1 MPIEDLVEFINKT
14 GKGHFENP
22 DEVAAAVQKAARS
35 SYRLPKT
42 VTDSVNQVLAV
53 SFAAIDEPTRNSS
66 KSLIKQLRS
75 GFSLIPNTLTSIK
88 GIGPVYA
95 AGIVAEI
102 GDIHRFKDHAAKAQ
116 VCGHCLDQTSVRQ
129 LYGCTHTFN

>member
-53 SFAAIDEPTRNSS
+53 SFAAMKAYKEQLKIFDKAIEKRFFAYSQYIDFYQRHRPRLRCRYCSRNRRYSS
-66 KSLIKQLRS
+66 FQRS
-75 GFSLIPNTLTSIK
+75 C
-88 GIGPVYA
+88 
-95 AGIVAEI
+95 
-102 GDIHRFKDHAAKAQ
+102 R
-116 VCGHCLDQTSVRQ
+116 
-129 LYGCTHTFN
+129 